1 MSITKDKA
9 KEILSKLQIMHPN
22 AGCELIYTT
31 PYELLVAVILSAQCT
46 DKRVNEV
53 TKELFKVYNTA
64 EQISELTVDQL
75 KPYIFSC
82 GFYNNKGK
90 NIIDMSKDLVA
101 KYNGEVPRDFDSLVA
116 LAGVGRKTASV
127 VLSVAFDIPAM
138 PVDTHVNR
146 VSKRIGFSEGSTVEK
161 VEEDLRNLFD
171 KEDWNSLHH
180 SMIFHGRYVCNSRKP
195 NCNECLIKDDC
206 TWNNTNEEDR

>member
-1 MSITKDKA
+1 
-9 KEILSKLQIMHPN
+9 
-22 AGCELIYTT
+22 
-31 PYELLVAVILSAQCT
+31 
-46 DKRVNEV
+46 
-53 TKELFKVYNTA
+53 
-64 EQISELTVDQL
+64 
-75 KPYIFSC
+75 
-82 GFYNNKGK
+82 
-90 NIIDMSKDLVA
+90 MSKDLVA